1 MSKQKLSSSSS
12 KINLTKDKETL
23 KPSKSSTSIQRRTTA
38 PPVVQNVILVWL
50 DEKMDEKANGFWRN
64 AIAEFRHEINTIHTF
79 NDSDQCVLFLSKHT
93 EEKICLI
100 VSGTL
105 GQKIIPTIYN
115 MSQVYSI
122 LIFGDNKK
130 EFKRWAKNWT
140 KIFDVFTH
148 STDLAKAL
156 KEVVDICEQDS
167 VGINLLSMKDAEAAK
182 RGEDQ
187 IPFSFIYPSI
197 LKEIL
202 LTIQFDDQRLDEFI
216 EYCRDAFRKNEQALH
231 TMKEFKRTY
240 KEKTPIAWYAQNSLL
255 YSMVNRALRLLDLQ
269 LLMKLDFFITDLHRH
284 IEQLFAEQYRNHDN
298 EQSVTFYRGQG
309 LSKAYFDQLTKLKGG
324 FISFNNFLFANTDS
338 KEPLNIARDAAE
350 NPDLVGVL
358 LRMSANPSK
367 AVGSF
372 ASLSKIISL
381 HSSDDNILLSMFT
394 IFRIGK
400 MKQIDGNNRLW
411 QIDLTLAT
419 NDNSEIRIP
428 ATYANEN
435 TNPNSKGWGRLGIV
449 LINMS
454 ELEKARQVYK
464 TMLEQ
469 TTDSQQRAGIYHQ
482 LGWIEDRQGHQ
493 EQSMSFYKK
502 ALEISI
508 KSLPADHPD
517 LAMSYNN
524 IGLVYYTKGDYPKA
538 LSAHQKA
545 LAIRQKTL
553 PANHPDLAMSN
564 NNIGM
569 VHVNMENY
577 SKAAPFC
584 ERAVQIGVQALPP
597 DHIHLQQYRE
607 HLDLVKK
614 KL

>member
-1 MSKQKLSSSSS
+1 MSKQKSSSSSS
-12 KINLTKDKETL
+12 KTNGTKDKETL
-23 KPSKSSTSIQRRTTA
+23 KPSKSSASIQRRTTA
-38 PPVVQNVILVWL
+38 PPIVQNVILVWL
-50 DEKMDEKANGFWRN
+50 DEKMDEKGNSFWRN

-79 NDSDQCVLFLSKHT
+79 TESDPCVLFLSKHMD
-93 EEKICLI
+93 EKICLI
-100 VSGTL
+100 ISGTL

-122 LIFGDNKK
+122 LIFCDNKK

-140 KIFDVFTH
+140 KIFGVFTH
-148 STDLAKAL
+148 SADLAKAL
-156 KEVVDICEQDS
+156 EEIVDICEQDS
-167 VGINLLSMKDAEAAK
+167 IGINLLSMNDVDAAK
-182 RGEDQ
+182 RDEDQ
-187 IPFSFIYPSI
+187 MPFSFVYPSI

-202 LTIQFDDQRLDEFI
+202 LTISFDDQRLDEFI
-216 EYCRDAFRKNEQALH
+216 DYCRGAFNKNDQALH

-240 KEKTPIAWYAQNSLL
+240 KEKTPIEWFAQNSLL
-255 YSMVNRALRLLDLQ
+255 YSMINRALRLLDLQ
-269 LLMKLDFFITDLHRH
+269 LLMKLDFFLIDLHRQ
-284 IEQLFAEQYRNHDN
+284 IEQLSAEQYRNHDN

-309 LSKAYFDQLTKLKGG
+309 LSKADFDRLAKLKGG
-324 FISFNNFLFANTDS
+324 FMSLNNFLFANTDS

-350 NPDLVGVL
+350 NPDLIGVL
-358 LRMSANPSK
+358 FHISANPSK
-367 AVGSF
+367 AVGPF
-372 ASLSKIISL
+372 ASISKVISL
-381 HSSDDNILLSMFT
+381 QSSDDNILLSMFT

-419 NDNSEIRIP
+419 NDDSEIRIP
-428 ATYANEN
+428 AAYANEN

-449 LINMS
+449 LIKMS

-469 TTDSQQRAGIYHQ
+469 TSDGQQRAGIYHQ
-482 LGWIEDRQGHQ
+482 LGWIEDRQGHH
-493 EQSMSFYKK
+493 EQSISFYKK
-502 ALEISI
+502 ALEVSL

-524 IGLVYYTKGDYPKA
+524 IGLVYYTKGDYSKA

-577 SKAAPFC
+577 AKAASFC
-584 ERAVQIGVQALPP
+584 ERAVQIGMQALPP
-597 DHIHLQQYRE
+597 NHIHLQHYRE
-607 HLDLVKK
+607 HFDLVKK